1 MKGKTLNLSDLDSA
15 QLAQLRLATIPAQQL
30 SSVKA
35 FEKYS
40 SLHNYQDYFYSGLL
54 IIINIIA
61 YIITK
66 T

>member
-35 FEKYS
+35 FEK
-40 SLHNYQDYFYSGLL
+40 
-54 IIINIIA
+54 
-61 YIITK
+61 
-66 T
+66 